1 VSDRP
6 KIKKPRAWVKVL
18 LVFAV
23 GLAAIALVGRL
34 SVLLSLPNTNTDTKQ
49 YLEDRSRESGKQQ
62 SATDSCWI
70 EPPGLAARGLPEY
83 FAQGPG
89 RYESSLDTVFFKPRF
104 VLRPAS
110 EDPCPRGGE
119 KDGSWG
125 YVRSKSTLP
134 FFIRTHFGYF
144 SDAETSNDSIEGVR
158 TYFSLFGKEL
168 LLNEWS
174 VEHEGE

>member
-1 VSDRP
+1 VSDRR
-6 KIKKPRAWVKVL
+6 KITKPRAWVKVL
-18 LVFAV
+18 LVLAV

-49 YLEDRSRESGKQQ
+49 YLEDRSRESGKQE

-70 EPPGLAARGLPEY
+70 EPPDLAARGL
-83 FAQGPG
+83 
-89 RYESSLDTVFFKPRF
+89 
-104 VLRPAS
+104 
-110 EDPCPRGGE
+110 RGGE

-134 FFIRTHFGYF
+134 FFIRTHFGHF
-144 SDAETSNDSIEGVR
+144 SDAETSDDSIEGVR

-174 VEHEGE
+174 VEHERE